1 MKMKILFVYN
11 PESGKGKIKSKINY
25 IKEYIEKR
33 NHLITI
39 KPTTKPNDAY
49 LYMEDLTGYEMVLVA
64 GGDGTLNEVVNG
76 LMKLDNKP
84 LLGYIPTGTVNDFA
98 SLIGIPKSIKKALKI
113 IFEENNKKQID
124 ITKINDKFFVYTGA
138 TGKFAKASYDIKR
151 SLKKKYGVFAYLYRG
166 SQELFKDYYMAAD
179 IKYDEGRFRGPY
191 SLLLFLNGPR
201 VGGFRLHRLKSKL
214 DDGLIEARF
223 FKREPGMLFRL
234 FGFFISRGLYDTKKN
249 KTISSS
255 KFKVEI
261 NENSEWNIDGEYAF
275 NGSAKLEVVSRAITI
290 FINSKKEKLFI
301 H

>member
-1 MKMKILFVYN
+1 MKILFIYN
-11 PESGKGKIKSKINY
+11 PESGKGKIKSKVTY

-33 NHLITI
+33 NHKLTI
-39 KPTTKPNDAY
+39 KPTTKPTDAY
-49 LYMEDLTGYEMVLVA
+49 HYAKEINGFEMILVA

-76 LMKLDNKP
+76 LMKLDKKP
-84 LLGYIPTGTVNDFA
+84 LLGYIPTGTVNDVA
-98 SLIGIPKSIKKALKI
+98 HLIGIPKNINKALKI
-113 IFEENNKKQID
+113 IFEDNVKKKID
-124 ITKINDKFFVYTGA
+124 ITKINDKYFVYTGA

-166 SQELFKDYYMAAD
+166 SQELFKDYHMATD

-223 FKREPGMLFRL
+223 FKREPGMLFRM
-234 FGFFISRGLYDTKKN
+234 FGFFASRGLYDTKKN

-255 KFKVEI
+255 KFIVEI
-261 NENSEWNIDGEYAF
+261 NKNSEWNIDGEYAF
-275 NGSAKLEVVSRAITI
+275 NGSAYLEVINRAITI
-290 FINSKKEKLFI
+290 FINQKKEKLFI

>member
-1 MKMKILFVYN
+1 MKILFIYN
-11 PESGKGKIKSKINY
+11 PESGRGKIKSKINF
-25 IKEYIEKR
+25 IINYIENKG
-33 NHLITI
+33 HKIDV
-39 KPTTKPNDAY
+39 KATTKPNDAY
-49 LYMEDLTGYEMVLVA
+49 SYVLNLKDYQMVLVA

-76 LMKLDNKP
+76 LMSLTEKP
-84 LLGYIPTGTVNDFA
+84 LLGYIPTGTVNDVA
-98 SLIGIPKSIKKALKI
+98 HLLGIPKNIKKALDI
-113 IFEENNKKQID
+113 VFESKLKKQID
-124 ITKINDKFFVYTGA
+124 ITKINEKYFIYTGA